1 MTKFK
6 RFAASITAVAA
17 LATSSIGGMTASAYS
32 PTVTR
37 SFNHN
42 GVTVTGS
49 LYNDSSYAYATTESN
64 ESLYKLTVSATRGG
78 STTYGY
84 TEGGTY
90 CSTKNTSGSGGATS
104 HHYGYSSSATYG
116 STSITM
122 Y

>member
-6 RFAASITAVAA
+6 RLAASIMAAAA
-17 LATSSIGGMTASAYS
+17 LATSAIGGMTASAYS

-37 SFNHN
+37 TFNHN

-64 ESLYKLTVSATRGG
+64 GSLYKLAVSVTRGG

-84 TEGGTY
+84 TEGGTD

-104 HHYGYSSSATYG
+104 NHYGYSNSYTFG